1 MKEKLTKI
9 ETRAKAFCE
18 VIAEYESM
26 DFGIEWRRS
35 RTWGSVAVILDN
47 HNEKCSEAS
56 GCGYDKE
63 SACLAGLLVSF
74 VRQQR
79 IPEGLGFGQLRR
91 PAKKTAGNLR
101 RRPAVKLLTDTE
113 YPKQFET

>member
-63 SACLAGLLVSF
+63 SACLAGLLVFLCPSAAHTGG
-74 VRQQR
+74 V
-79 IPEGLGFGQLRR
+79 GLRAVITGCEKDGWRLE
-91 PAKKTAGNLR
+91 KTASGKTFDGYR
-101 RRPAVKLLTDTE
+101 ISKAV
-113 YPKQFET
+113 

>member
-18 VIAEYESM
+18 VIREYDGI

-47 HNEKCSEAS
+47 YSEKCSEAS

-63 SACLAGLLVSF
+63 SACLACLLVFLCPSTAHTGG
-74 VRQQR
+74 V
-79 IPEGLGFGQLRR
+79 GLRAVKDACEKDGWKLE
-91 PAKKTAGNLR
+91 KTASGKTFDGYR
-101 RRPAVKLLTDTE
+101 ISKI
-113 YPKQFET
+113 